1 MTDNII
7 NSAVLEALAALQPV
21 LKQFNIDFYLV
32 GAVARDIRLSSNP
45 AWTPKRKTNDVDIA
59 VMIADEGQF
68 YDIKN
73 ALIQTGHFSAHE
85 TEAVKLFYKQAIEI
99 DLMPFGERK

>member
-1 MTDNII
+1 MIDNII
-7 NSAVLEALAALQPV
+7 NNVVVEALAALQQV
-21 LKQFNIDFYLV
+21 LIQFDIDLYLV
-32 GAVARDIRLSSNP
+32 GAVARDIHLSSNP

-73 ALIQTGHFSAHE
+73 VLIQKGNFTAHGYEFPCFHF
-85 TEAVKLFYKQAIEI
+85 LFH
-99 DLMPFGERK
+99 RKASNQF